1 MRLLDAIER
10 GELHTNRARL
20 QFCPHRRGLH
30 VVGTVDGEPVS
41 APSHPL
47 IIRTPEAALTW
58 LRGRLRRK

>member
-20 QFCPHRRGLH
+20 QFCPHRKGLR
-30 VVGTVDGEPVS
+30 VMGTVDGEPVS